1 MDAAPTPQGRR
12 RLGVLALVLSA
23 ALWGAIFA
31 VPWLPLEAEL
41 KWLLAACLYG
51 GSYAVFFAASALLGR
66 EVLDAMKARAR
77 SWIRRR

>member
-1 MDAAPTPQGRR
+1 
-12 RLGVLALVLSA
+12 VLALVLSA
-23 ALWGAIFA
+23 ALWLSIFV
-31 VPWLPLEAEL
+31 VPWLPLEADR

-77 SWIRRR
+77 GWLRRR